1 MNDQPSHS
9 GLTTT
14 SVVDR
19 AADLIFRAS
28 YSPVEVADLLTS
40 AETRSRIRRLT
51 PHQLFFG
58 LSGLDDR
65 QMQLLLPQ
73 VTEEQWAAILD
84 LSLWDRDSAD
94 TDDLLNWQ
102 RHMINAPDAVAR
114 KLWRATSFQLW
125 ELAFSRDLKIARR
138 LDEDTFEDI
147 LDEDA
152 PIMTT
157 PDGGYSIQ
165 LPTEPAQAETWG
177 ALLLRLFELEPEQM
191 ALILEESLLRTPME
205 LEEEAYQ
212 ERCRHLEDFGFQD
225 YFKALD
231 VYSPLSSGAVLPVKN
246 TDLPNLSVGL
256 PSPVEESSAG
266 ILFLQALAQID
277 DDTLLQELPEE
288 VFFVCNKI
296 LSADRVRPDDA
307 ARLRETVRK
316 GLAGLNL
323 GLSLHTRDDVGAAVA
338 TLAKCHLL
346 SLFQLSYGEL
356 LSLQSKARQ
365 ILAGGTRDD
374 LLEQATLEAQAA
386 AYPKQVELSEGKL
399 NLGYFWNRTDLDEAH
414 RRLDRM
420 QASL

>member
-1 MNDQPSHS
+1 MSDQPSRPE
-9 GLTTT
+9 LTTT

-58 LSGLDDR
+58 LSRLDDR

-73 VTEEQWAAILD
+73 VTEEQWAAVLD

-102 RHMINAPDAVAR
+102 QHMINAPDAVAR

-125 ELAFSRDLKIARR
+125 ELAFNRDLKIARR

-152 PIMTT
+152 PTMTT
-157 PDGGYSIQ
+157 PDGSYSIQ
-165 LPTEPAQAETWG
+165 LPEEPRKAEIWS
-177 ALLLRLFELEPEQM
+177 ALLLRLFQLQPEQM
-191 ALILEESLLRTPME
+191 ALILEESLLRTAME

-212 ERCRHLEDFGFQD
+212 ERCRRLEDFGFQD
-225 YFKALD
+225 YFEALD
-231 VYSPLSSGAVLPVKN
+231 VYSPLSSEAELPLKN
-246 TDLPNLSVGL
+246 IDVRNLSAQSL
-256 PSPVEESSAG
+256 SPLEESSAG
-266 ILFLQALAQID
+266 LLFLQALARID
-277 DDTLLQELPEE
+277 DQALLQELLEE

-307 ARLRETVRK
+307 GRLRETVRK

-323 GLSLHTRDDVGAAVA
+323 GLSLHARDDVGAAVA
-338 TLAKCHLL
+338 TLTKRHLL
-346 SLFQLSYGEL
+346 SLFQLSYGQL
-356 LSLQSKARQ
+356 ISLQSKARQ
-365 ILAGGTRDD
+365 ILAVGIRDD

-386 AYPKQVELSEGKL
+386 AYPKQVELKEGKL
-399 NLGYFWNRTDLDEAH
+399 VLGYFWNRTDLDEAQ
-414 RRLDRM
+414 RRLDRI
-420 QASL
+420 QGSL